1 MICFVAPEGDLAE
14 PLAVRVNVG
23 KGQYALHVE
32 EKEWIYRIALSM
44 LKGIG
49 PVNARN
55 LVAYCGG
62 VEAIFTDRKLKNTL
76 SKVPGIGPK
85 LMASITDKKIL
96 PAAEKELAYVRKH
109 KLRMLF
115 YLDAEY
121 PSRLKQAED
130 APVLLFVKGTA
141 DLDTQHMV
149 SIVGTRTP
157 TEQGKRLCVELVEG
171 LKESNATIVSGLAYG
186 IDITAHR
193 AALRNDLPTIGC
205 VAHGMDKLYPGEHA
219 ATAKEML
226 EQGALVT
233 EVPSDGAFAPGNFP
247 ARNRIIAGLS
257 DCTIV
262 VESAPKGGSLITAD
276 IANSYDREVFAFPG
290 RPTDP
295 RSEGCNMLIQRNQA
309 ALVTNARDVL
319 RMMEWLPRKKKA
331 PVQAALFSELL
342 PDEQTLVD
350 IIKAKGKIAID
361 DLCVASKMTQGKTA
375 GLLLNLEFSGVVRSL
390 PGKVYALN

>member
-1 MICFVAPEGDLAE
+1 
-14 PLAVRVNVG
+14 
-23 KGQYALHVE
+23 
-32 EKEWIYRIALSM
+32 
-44 LKGIG
+44 
-49 PVNARN
+49 
-55 LVAYCGG
+55 
-62 VEAIFTDRKLKNTL
+62 
-76 SKVPGIGPK
+76 
-85 LMASITDKKIL
+85 
-96 PAAEKELAYVRKH
+96 
-109 KLRMLF
+109 
-115 YLDAEY
+115 
-121 PSRLKQAED
+121 
-130 APVLLFVKGTA
+130 
-141 DLDTQHMV
+141 
-149 SIVGTRTP
+149 
-157 TEQGKRLCVELVEG
+157 VELVEG
-171 LKESNATIVSGLAYG
+171 LKESGATIVSGLAYG

-226 EQGALVT
+226 VQGALVT

-309 ALVTNARDVL
+309 ALITNARDVL
-319 RMMEWLPRKKKA
+319 RLMDWLPRKKKA

-342 PDEQTLVD
+342 PEEQTLVD

-361 DLCVASKMTQGKTA
+361 DLCVASKMSQGKTA
-375 GLLLNLEFSGVVRSL
+375 GHLLNLEFSGVVRSL